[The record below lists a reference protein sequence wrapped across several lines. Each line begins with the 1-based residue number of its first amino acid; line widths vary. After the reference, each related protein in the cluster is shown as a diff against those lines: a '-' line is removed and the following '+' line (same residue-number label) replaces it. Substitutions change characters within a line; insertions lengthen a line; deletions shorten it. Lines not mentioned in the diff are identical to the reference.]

1 MRINSRR
8 KSRFLGRGYRA
19 MGMVLYFVVYGI
31 YCTDQGVDL
40 VAEWGE
46 LRLEPNQPPVE
57 FETMGDSIPI

>member
-19 MGMVLYFVVYGI
+19 MGMVLDFVVDGI

-40 VAEWGE
+40 VDEWGGM
-46 LRLEPNQPPVE
+46 RLESNQPPVE
-57 FETMGDSIPI
+57 FEPMGDSIPI